1 MDTTSSSWSAGRLV
15 ELAPDECWELL
26 GGAPVGRLAWQ
37 GSDGLSVIPVN
48 FVAAE
53 SRIVVRT
60 AAYSSL
66 ARECDDNPVAF
77 QVDALDPA
85 TRSGW
90 SVLVRGVAHLDYGGT
105 GSGRPAPDV
114 WPAGARPLQLFVDP
128 TSVTGRRLV
137 PD

>member
-1 MDTTSSSWSAGRLV
+1 MDTTSSWSAGRLV

-37 GSDGLSVIPVN
+37 GPEGLSVIPVN

-53 SRIVVRT
+53 GRIVVRT

-77 QVDALDPA
+77 QVDAIDPG

-90 SVLVRGVAHLDYGGT
+90 SVLVRGVAHLDYGGV
-105 GSGRPAPDV
+105 GSGGPAPDV
-114 WPAGARPLQLFVDP
+114 WPTGTRPLQLLVDP
-128 TSVTGRRLV
+128 TSVTGRRLL